1 MATAPK
7 RPPKLTDKQAAR
19 KITDLIFDH
28 LKQFPEEEQHR
39 RIDSF
44 CERVDKL
51 TAARA
56 KPAKSRRNSAKSR

>member
-7 RPPKLTDKQAAR
+7 RPPKLTTAQAAR
-19 KITDLIFDH
+19 KITDLIFEH
-28 LKQFPEEEQHR
+28 LKQFPKEEQNR

-44 CERVDKL
+44 CARVDKL

-56 KPAKSRRNSAKSR
+56 KPAKSQRNSAKSR

>member
-7 RPPKLTDKQAAR
+7 RPPKLTTKEAAR
-19 KITDLIFDH
+19 KITDLVFEH

-44 CERVDKL
+44 CRRVDKL
-51 TAARA
+51 TASRA
-56 KPAKSRRNSAKSR
+56 KPAQSQRNSAKSR

>member
-7 RPPKLTDKQAAR
+7 RPPKLTAKQAAR
-19 KITDLIFDH
+19 KITDLVFEH
-28 LKQFPEEEQHR
+28 LEQFSEEEQNR

-51 TAARA
+51 TASHA
-56 KPAKSRRNSAKSR
+56 KPAKSQRSSAKSR